1 MHKEHVLRNFSVTLF
16 MVAAVLMT
24 SARASV
30 LSDAADGLQPG
41 EWTELQTQGYSESL
55 LSACKGGS
63 TIFEW
68 ANKAVWDP
76 VNREVHF
83 VGQGHVACA
92 KHIRY
97 QEGSNSWSTA
107 ALPSGIGDF
116 GHGYE
121 HNAVN
126 PLNGDI
132 YYRSYSADKIEKYS
146 AASKSWSV
154 LPRIG
159 TKTQV
164 AGGIAYFPEA
174 DGLLYVDG
182 DYGVYFYSNS
192 SNSWSLVANT
202 TLMIDGG
209 KPQLSTASYH
219 NFASYNP
226 ADKVVY
232 FGGGN
237 GSKNVYK
244 FDAQRRVSQ
253 IANSPVSIGINSAIT
268 LADPSSGKQLVFS
281 NDGSIYAYN
290 SQANSWS
297 GAGTHPVMS
306 HALDWRVATP
316 ISTHGVIMFM
326 TWRFSSSKVLLYRY
340 AEGGGVPIDV
350 VSPMAPASIV
360 IQ

>member
-1 MHKEHVLRNFSVTLF
+1 MRNLAVTLL
-16 MVAAVLMT
+16 VASAVLAA

-30 LSDAADGLQPG
+30 LSDAAEALQPG
-41 EWTELQTQGYSESL
+41 EWTELQTQGYGESL

-76 VNREVHF
+76 VNREVHY
-83 VGQGHVACA
+83 VGQGHIACA

-97 QEGSNSWSTA
+97 NEGSNTWSTA
-107 ALPSGIGDF
+107 ASPSGIGQF

-121 HNAVN
+121 HNAIN
-126 PLNGDI
+126 PLNGDF
-132 YYRSYSADKIEKYS
+132 YYRNYASDQIEKYG
-146 AASKSWSV
+146 AASKSWSA

-159 TKTQV
+159 TNTQV
-164 AGGIAYFPEA
+164 AGAIAYSPEA
-174 DGLLYVDG
+174 DGLLFVDG
-182 DYGVYFYSNS
+182 DYGVWFYSNS

-202 TLMIDGG
+202 TLVVNGG
-209 KPQLSTASYH
+209 KPKLSMASYH

-226 ADKVVY
+226 ADKVIY

-244 FDAQRRVSQ
+244 FDANRNVSQ
-253 IANSPVSIGINSAIT
+253 IAGSPVSIGINSAIT
-268 LADPSSGKQLVFS
+268 VPDPSSGKQLVFA
-281 NDGSIYAYN
+281 NNGSIYAYN

-297 GAGTHPVMS
+297 SAGSHPVMS

-326 TWRFSSSKVLLYRY
+326 TWRYSSSKVLLYRF
-340 AEGGGVPIDV
+340 AEGGGASGDV
-350 VSPMAPASIV
+350 VSPMAPFSIT